1 MFLHKQ
7 KGGCVFESALLA
19 AECRIDT
26 AILSDVINN
35 LLTLEL
41 ITEKKLEIND
51 EKYTLYTSYPSHKL
65 IALLILTHELNY
77 KGAYTLQAVHREKPY
92 L

>member
-35 LLTLEL
+35 LLPLEL
-41 ITEKKLEIND
+41 ITEKKLEIN
-51 EKYTLYTSYPSHKL
+51 EL